1 MILIEKFNPE
11 KPLAVVYLDGEKKE
25 YYVKRFLI
33 EVTDKKTLFISE
45 AEGSR
50 LEIAT
55 TLKTPIIEIKHQK
68 KKNNEIPDQQVDLN
82 EFIGVKGLKAKGNR
96 LTTNPIKEINNISP
110 PDPEEEK
117 IEAVPDELVVPES
130 AVEIDYERLEQLKNI
145 RQNLDNMDT
154 QMTLDL

>member
-1 MILIEKFNPE
+1 MVQLPARQANNFDLLRILFAWFVIVSHSYVLNGDGATD
-11 KPLAVVYLDGEKKE
+11 PLFEATNST
-25 YYVKRFLI
+25 FL
-33 EVTDKKTLFISE
+33 FS
-45 AEGSR
+45 
-50 LEIAT
+50 
-55 TLKTPIIEIKHQK
+55 
-68 KKNNEIPDQQVDLN
+68 
-82 EFIGVKGLKAKGNR
+82 FIGVKGLKAKGNR

-110 PDPEEEK
+110 PDPEAEK

>member
-1 MILIEKFNPE
+1 M
-11 KPLAVVYLDGEKKE
+11 
-25 YYVKRFLI
+25 
-33 EVTDKKTLFISE
+33 
-45 AEGSR
+45 
-50 LEIAT
+50 EIAT

-110 PDPEEEK
+110 PDPQEEK
-117 IEAVPDELVVPES
+117 VEVVTDELVVPES